1 MSEYT
6 TEGPVFGD
14 ERDIEPP
21 RGDDTRNVF
30 QKCDFVG
37 WDNSDPPQLWAWA
50 GEYGDES
57 SEPLFRLPADWLRTE
72 WEQLK
77 QDIERL
83 RTSISEP
90 RMKLHAEIQRL
101 SEENEGLRRLASV
114 RERLVQKKNIEKLR
128 SALQTIRDLC
138 DSMPCGYD
146 TDLDPEDPSPSDA
159 NAHTTGLIVRAC
171 EEAMRDV

>member
-57 SEPLFRLPADWLRTE
+57 SEPLFRCLPIGCGLNGK
-72 WEQLK
+72 QLK

-90 RMKLHAEIQRL
+90 E
-101 SEENEGLRRLASV
+101 
-114 RERLVQKKNIEKLR
+114 
-128 SALQTIRDLC
+128 
-138 DSMPCGYD
+138 
-146 TDLDPEDPSPSDA
+146 
-159 NAHTTGLIVRAC
+159 
-171 EEAMRDV
+171 